1 MQLTTK
7 EKQHLKAKAHP
18 LKPILL
24 VGNQGV
30 TESLQKEFERCLYD
44 HELIKIRISGTD
56 RESKKALFAQM
67 CATADAVAVQL
78 IGNIGIVYKPSD
90 KHKSS

>member
-7 EKQHLKAKAHP
+7 EKQQLKAKAHQ
-18 LKPILL
+18 LKPILMI
-24 VGNQGV
+24 GNLGI
-30 TESLQKEFERCLYD
+30 TENLQKEFERCLYD

-56 RESKKALFAQM
+56 RESKKALFAQL
-67 CATADAVAVQL
+67 CEAADAVPVQL

-90 KHKSS
+90 KNKAS